1 MVLLTRR
8 SQRWQSLTQD
18 RPLTVAAA
26 LTGGAMH
33 SRTPLDQRPPAEA
46 RESSS
51 SLLDRLSFGGFILAA
66 VFLCFIGGGMV
77 VLADV
82 FPAQAMKDAY
92 RGGKAFVEKM
102 QMSESPLFSDYWKP
116 ERTSE
121 KGVTVNEA
129 EAYPGYTLYS
139 RSEEHTSEL
148 QSLMR
153 ISYAVFCLKKKTHHT
168 YS

>member
-18 RPLTVAAA
+18 RPLHVAAE

-33 SRTPLDQRPPAEA
+33 SRTPLDQRPQAEA

-66 VFLCFIGGGMV
+66 AFLCFIGGGMG

-82 FPAQAMKDAY
+82 FPAQALKNAY
-92 RGGKAFVEKM
+92 R
-102 QMSESPLFSDYWKP
+102 
-116 ERTSE
+116 
-121 KGVTVNEA
+121 
-129 EAYPGYTLYS
+129 
-139 RSEEHTSEL
+139 RSEERRVGKGCVRRCRCRGGTN
-148 QSLMR
+148 Q
-153 ISYAVFCLKKKTHHT
+153 
-168 YS
+168 

>member
-1 MVLLTRR
+1 MRRHTRC
-8 SQRWQSLTQD
+8 
-18 RPLTVAAA
+18 A
-26 LTGGAMH
+26 LVTGVQTCAL
-33 SRTPLDQRPPAEA
+33 P
-46 RESSS
+46 
-51 SLLDRLSFGGFILAA
+51 I
-66 VFLCFIGGGMV
+66 CFIGGGMV

-82 FPAQAMKDAY
+82 LPAQAMKDAH

-139 RSEEHTSEL
+139 SGRSEERRVGKECVSTCRSRGSQYH
-148 QSLMR
+148 
-153 ISYAVFCLKKKTHHT
+153 
-168 YS
+168 